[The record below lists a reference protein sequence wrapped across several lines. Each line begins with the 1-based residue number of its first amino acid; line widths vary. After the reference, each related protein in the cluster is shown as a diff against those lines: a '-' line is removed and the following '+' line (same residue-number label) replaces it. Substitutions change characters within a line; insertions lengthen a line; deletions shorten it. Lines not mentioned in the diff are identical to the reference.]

1 MRILVT
7 GAAGLYGVHLVDL
20 FVSRPEVER
29 VFGIDN
35 FSRRFLVDNPFISNP
50 RLSERFE
57 LWRQDYR
64 DLTAEA
70 VDDCLIDA
78 VVHLAA
84 FVSIDESMEKPDEY
98 FENNERG
105 TFLLARTLLKTK
117 RRPLLVVAS
126 SPEVYG
132 NPLYTPMDE
141 DHPMYPRSFYA
152 VSKLAAEKHCRVLY
166 EWYKYP
172 VVVIRNFNTYGENQ
186 NVWGYSAVIPAF
198 IEAAL
203 KGRPLVIQGD
213 GSQTRDF
220 LYVKDAARAYWSVL
234 LRGKAGAGEVINLGT
249 GRETSVAELARII
262 LSLTK
267 TRSGIEHRPGRPGDL
282 NALSADIRRAGML
295 LGWEPQ
301 FTLHEGLERTVE
313 WYRRVLT

>member
-20 FVSRPEVER
+20 FISQPEVER
-29 VFGIDN
+29 VIGIDN
-35 FSRRFLVDNPFISNP
+35 FSRRFLVDDPFLPNKA
-50 RLSERFE
+50 LGTRFE
-57 LWRQDYR
+57 LRRQDYR
-64 DLTAEA
+64 ELTAD
-70 VDDCLIDA
+70 VIDDCAIDA

-84 FVSIDESMEKPDEY
+84 FVSIDESMERPDDY

-105 TFLLARTLLKTK
+105 TFQLARTLLKT
-117 RRPLLVVAS
+117 RRKPLLVVAS

-141 DHPMYPRSFYA
+141 NHPMYPRSFYA

-166 EWYKYP
+166 EWYGYP
-172 VVVIRNFNTYGENQ
+172 VVVVRNFNTFGENQ

-203 KGRPLVIQGD
+203 KGHPLVVHAD

-220 LYVKDAARAYWSVL
+220 LYVKDAAHAYWRVL
-234 LRGKAGAGEVINLGT
+234 SRGKAGAGDVINLGT
-249 GRETSVAELARII
+249 GRETSVADLAAII
-262 LSLTK
+262 LDLTGA
-267 TRSGIEHRPGRPGDL
+267 RSGIAHRPGRLGDL
-282 NALSADIRRAGML
+282 RALSADISRAENL
-295 LGWEPQ
+295 LGWSPR
-301 FTLHEGLERTVE
+301 FTLREGLERTIE
-313 WYRRVLT
+313 WYRRVLA